1 MEKRWFIEE
10 QNEIGKVLIKSKSN
24 SKIFKQ
30 SKLLIEQ
37 YGLSIEINKICSI
50 LKFIDYSKQTN
61 KYRNED
67 ELIKIINDKK
77 YFEIVDILT
86 SKLKELKKEEKYSK
100 DFETIEDKL
109 YSTIFNKDYIS
120 DYGEFIKWKKV
131 FKEEKRIAAN
141 ILEKFSYF
149 IFIFEEEIN
158 IHLNSISINSINNM
172 ANDFINRKDIYDISS
187 IEIKNIYSNFI
198 RNNNNIERLKSF
210 KIEAE
215 DLYEGFDEYTR
226 KELLE
231 EKTEVIKFINNSH
244 NSISL
249 LFNLIMNYE
258 DSNINNNNLD
268 GVVSSIKKGK
278 KLNIN
283 F

>member
-1 MEKRWFIEE
+1 MAERWFIEE
-10 QNEIGKVLIKSKSN
+10 QKEIQKVLIKSKTNSN
-24 SKIFKQ
+24 ILKQ
-30 SKLLIEQ
+30 SKLLKEQ

-86 SKLKELKKEEKYSK
+86 AKLKDLKEEEKYSK

-120 DYGEFIKWKKV
+120 GYSEFIKWKKT
-131 FKEEKRIAAN
+131 FKDEKRIAAN
-141 ILEKFSYF
+141 ILENFSYF
-149 IFIFEEEIN
+149 IFIFEEETN
-158 IHLNSISINSINNM
+158 IHLNSISINSINDM
-172 ANDFINRKDIYDISS
+172 ANDFINRKDLYDMTST
-187 IEIKNIYSNFI
+187 EIKNIHSNFI

-210 KIEAE
+210 KIEVE
-215 DLYEGFDEYTR
+215 NLYEGFDEYTR

-268 GVVSSIKKGK
+268 GVVSSIKKWK
-278 KLNIN
+278 KLNFN